1 MNAVHLCA
9 AVRCVFEGSG
19 REPLGSAIENLA
31 ARRDLRPL
39 HAKGNPTNT
48 IVRETLVF
56 HTVDSHM
63 ASSTETIVDESWRV
77 QLFIAARDGN
87 LEVT

>member
-1 MNAVHLCA
+1 M
-9 AVRCVFEGSG
+9 
-19 REPLGSAIENLA
+19 
-31 ARRDLRPL
+31 
-39 HAKGNPTNT
+39 
-48 IVRETLVF
+48 F

-87 LEVT
+87 LEVIT